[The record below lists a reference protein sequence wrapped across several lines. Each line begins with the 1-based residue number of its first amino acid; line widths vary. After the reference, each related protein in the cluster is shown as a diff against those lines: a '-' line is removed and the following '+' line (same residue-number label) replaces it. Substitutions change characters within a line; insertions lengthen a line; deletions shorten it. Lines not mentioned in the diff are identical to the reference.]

1 MISIEICIVYA
12 IVSFIRF
19 LLTWGCFKVGLWI
32 DIFMNGKKKYI
43 YIFLLLLWTND
54 KIRVTDKVVSKNYNA
69 ETFDKLINM
78 VKFCITQ
85 RQVEVEKRIIKK
97 KRIIVIEEEK
107 AEKLTI

>member
-1 MISIEICIVYA
+1 MDRHFHE
-12 IVSFIRF
+12 
-19 LLTWGCFKVGLWI
+19 W
-32 DIFMNGKKKYI
+32 KKNI
-43 YIFLLLLWTND
+43 YIFFLLLLWTND